1 MKINHNGSDLLKTQP
16 IVISTV
22 MMLILSVLAFIASI
36 MGLLKQE
43 IYNEVL
49 LASTI
54 TKSLVFG
61 SIVQDIISVP
71 ASLLLMILS
80 IFFFRKR
87 SYKIFI
93 AMLGLTA
100 YIFYGYALYSIQ
112 GQYTS
117 IYLVYL
123 TILGLS
129 LYSLIFGIFGFSKEI
144 NSKFLLPKSLR
155 ISIGIFLAI
164 ILLVL
169 IPAWIGR
176 MAPDILKRVPGEVYG
191 VFVLDLCIVFPAFA
205 IIVVKLFKENSF
217 GNVLAG
223 IALIKTFTL
232 CISVAL
238 GELLKPINGF
248 TQDISMIII
257 FIALTVI
264 SAILS
269 VIYFTKLK
277 ITVQR

>member
-49 LASTI
+49 LAGTI

-93 AMLGLTA
+93 
-100 YIFYGYALYSIQ
+100 
-112 GQYTS
+112 
-117 IYLVYL
+117 
-123 TILGLS
+123 
-129 LYSLIFGIFGFSKEI
+129 
-144 NSKFLLPKSLR
+144 
-155 ISIGIFLAI
+155 
-164 ILLVL
+164 
-169 IPAWIGR
+169 
-176 MAPDILKRVPGEVYG
+176 
-191 VFVLDLCIVFPAFA
+191 DLCIVFPAFA

-277 ITVQR
+277 IIVES